1 MKKKIIIGC
10 ILAAFIMIALPS
22 TSVAESKS
30 AKERLELEQV
40 ICEKSEE
47 NLIIKDNPFGPTIIL
62 RALLWMRNLLL
73 LTLVGSIVVVR
84 RLRNL
89 LNRLRNLFDLSASTV
104 QTCDFTGKMYFI
116 GKA

>member
-10 ILAAFIMIALPS
+10 ILSAFIMIALPS

-40 ICEKSEE
+40 ICEQSEE
-47 NLIIKDNPFGPTIIL
+47 NLNIKDNPFGPTIIL

-73 LTLVGSIVVVR
+73 LTLVGSIVIVR
-84 RLRNL
+84 RLRK
-89 LNRLRNLFDLSASTV
+89 F
-104 QTCDFTGKMYFI
+104 FI
-116 GKA
+116 RIT

>member
-40 ICEKSEE
+40 ICEQLEE

-62 RALLWMRNLLL
+62 RALLLMRNLLL
-73 LTLVGSIVVVR
+73 ITLFGGIVIVWR
-84 RLRNL
+84 ISKFI
-89 LNRLRNLFDLSASTV
+89 NRIRDLFNLSAST
-104 QTCDFTGKMYFI
+104 I
-116 GKA
+116 

>member
-22 TSVAESKS
+22 TSVAESRS

-40 ICEKSEE
+40 ICEQSEE
-47 NLIIKDNPFGPTIIL
+47 NLNIKDNPFGPTIIL

-73 LTLVGSIVVVR
+73 LTLVGSIVIVR
-84 RLRNL
+84 RLRCL
-89 LNRLRNLFDLSASTV
+89 LLRLRNLFDLFTSTV
-104 QTCDFTGKMYFI
+104 QTCDFTGKIDFTS
-116 GKA
+116 KA